1 MSKTTELS
9 YFKIKWIWAIQYLG
23 DWVTPFYNILLQ
35 EGMWYTVSQ
44 RNTDLYSTAVS
55 TGSEE
60 GGKKYG
66 YLF

>member
-9 YFKIKWIWAIQYLG
+9 YFKIKWIWAIHYLG

-35 EGMWYTVSQ
+35 EAMRYTISQ
-44 RNTDLYSTAVS
+44 RNTDLYSMAVS

-60 GGKKYG
+60 GGKKYAC
-66 YLF
+66 LF